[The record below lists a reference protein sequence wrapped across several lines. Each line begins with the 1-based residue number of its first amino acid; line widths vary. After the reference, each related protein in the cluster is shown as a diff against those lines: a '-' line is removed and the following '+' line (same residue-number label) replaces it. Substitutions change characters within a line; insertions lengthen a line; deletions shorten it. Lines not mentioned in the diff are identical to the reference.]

1 MLFFWWVKLKEN
13 AFNRQLRYF
22 MVISG
27 VYSSAACDLCCCPAV
42 QLAAG
47 HGVTAVCTAV
57 CCVCVCAC
65 VLFFFLSF
73 SFNFNFELCACL
85 LFAVCDKWVDF
96 RGGNAVQ
103 CIINI
108 LYQYHVSY
116 ASDLAC
122 IKHNR
127 MVKAAGRTVMRFVVH
142 LMQLCLLCCA
152 LCLIFA
158 EHCLFSGML
167 FHMLFKPK

>member
-27 VYSSAACDLCCCPAV
+27 VYSSAACDVCCCPAV

-96 RGGNAVQ
+96 RGGDAVHQSNALLIYCTSIMYHTLQ
-103 CIINI
+103 TWHASSIIAW
-108 LYQYHVSY
+108 LKLRGVPSCV
-116 ASDLAC
+116 L
-122 IKHNR
+122 
-127 MVKAAGRTVMRFVVH
+127 
-142 LMQLCLLCCA
+142 
-152 LCLIFA
+152 
-158 EHCLFSGML
+158 
-167 FHMLFKPK
+167 